1 MNGAVYL
8 VRFNPARNVR
18 RFYKL
23 FLAPSLFGD
32 WVLVREWGRIG
43 AGGTVKLD
51 HFAHAGAAL
60 LALQELV
67 RRKKREGYFP
77 VREQPADQE
86 YT

>member
-1 MNGAVYL
+1 MNGVVYL
-8 VRFNPARNVR
+8 LRVDPSRNIR

-51 HFAHAGAAL
+51 HFNHPGTAL

-67 RRKKREGYFP
+67 RRKKRQGYS
-77 VREQPADQE
+77 VAARDQHNRV
-86 YT
+86 